1 MHFSIIY
8 AAIMVLA
15 GFFFY
20 FTLRLWNE
28 AGNYCHSCIHSPVKC
43 QFSSPSDEEDYA
55 GSVSERGD
63 DICASFCFLSNL

>member
-15 GFFFY
+15 EIFFN
-20 FTLRLWNE
+20 FTLRLWKV
-28 AGNYCHSCIHSPVKC
+28 AGNYSHSCIHSSVKC

-63 DICASFCFLSNL
+63 DIWASFCFLSNL